1 MKKHTL
7 WTACAMALAL
17 VGGLAWTQA
26 AKKPVNRKCP
36 LKPDVRVDP
45 AQTVVY
51 NGKVIGLCCSDCTDK
66 WKKNPAAY
74 AGAVKEDA
82 HLPAEPEGFAA
93 LKDALDAAKGGGYV
107 AIVFFAD
114 KGAASQALL
123 KVVSDPSLTEEIGNC
138 AYVRVDY
145 KKDSEDAKKLGVTS
159 APTLLL
165 IDATGEQ
172 PKELKKLTTATAKT
186 LLKDLQD
193 AAKKME
199 KK

>member
-1 MKKHTL
+1 MKKHLL
-7 WTACAMALAL
+7 WTAGAVVLAL
-17 VGGLAWTQA
+17 VGGLGWAQA
-26 AKKPVNRKCP
+26 ARKPVNRKCP
-36 LKPDVRVDP
+36 LKPDSRVDP

-74 AGAVKEDA
+74 ASAVKEDA
-82 HLPAEPEGFAA
+82 HLPIEPEGFTT
-93 LKDALDAAKGGGYV
+93 LKDALDAAKVGGYV

-114 KGAASQALL
+114 KAAASQALL
-123 KVVSDPSLTEEIGNC
+123 KVVSDPALEEEIAKC
-138 AYVRVDY
+138 AYVRVEY

-165 IDATGEQ
+165 IDATGAQ
-172 PKELKKLTTATAKT
+172 PKELKKLTTATPKT